1 MDGFRHRQDFMRTSH
16 IITGVALIAALVVG
30 CSKSPVGSSPTVAT
44 DLELSTKSPTH
55 VTIDSSHDCT
65 ITTTTIP
72 GGQLMLRL
80 DYKSADS
87 GKPTPPVKLIVSPGQ
102 EFTVQTEGMA
112 APLRFKA
119 KLKAE

>member
-1 MDGFRHRQDFMRTSH
+1 MRTSH
-16 IITGVALIAALVVG
+16 IITGTALMAALAIG
-30 CSKSPVGSSPTVAT
+30 CSKSSTSDSPAVTVT
-44 DLELSTKSPTH
+44 DLELSTKAPTH

-65 ITTTTIP
+65 ITTSAIP

-80 DYKSADS
+80 DYHTAGAD
-87 GKPTPPVKLIVSPGQ
+87 KQTPPVKLVLSPGQ

-112 APLRFKA
+112 APLHFKA

>member
-1 MDGFRHRQDFMRTSH
+1 MRTSR
-16 IITGVALIAALVVG
+16 IITGVALMAGLVMG
-30 CSKSPVGSSPTVAT
+30 CSKSSTSGSPPATVT
-44 DLELSTKSPTH
+44 DLELSTNTPTH

-65 ITTTTIP
+65 ITTTAIP

-80 DYKSADS
+80 DYHTAGTDKQ
-87 GKPTPPVKLIVSPGQ
+87 TPPVKLVLSPGQ

-112 APLRFKA
+112 APLHFKA

>member
-1 MDGFRHRQDFMRTSH
+1 MRILH
-16 IITGVALIAALVVG
+16 FITGAVLIAALVTG
-30 CSKSPVGSSPTVAT
+30 CSKSPSGSSPATVT
-44 DLELSTKSPTH
+44 DLELSTKLPTH

-80 DYKSADS
+80 DYKSSDS
-87 GKPTPPVKLIVSPGQ
+87 AKPTPPVKLVLSPGQ

>member
-1 MDGFRHRQDFMRTSH
+1 MSASH
-16 IITGVALIAALVVG
+16 IISGAALMAALVVG
-30 CSKSPVGSSPTVAT
+30 CSKSSSSTLPAAVK
-44 DLELSTKSPTH
+44 DLELSTSTPSH

-80 DYKSADS
+80 DYKSAES
-87 GKPTPPVKLIVSPGQ
+87 GKPTPPVKLVLSPGQ

-119 KLKAE
+119 KLKSE